1 MSTGG
6 RGDGDSYVIVILSL
20 CLSLS
25 LSSLFALLSFCDVYQ
40 PPCSMYMLHGLNLYF
55 VRCDILVSFVVYAK
69 YCDFLL
75 LCHPPVSVL
84 VCTMKYP

>member
-6 RGDGDSYVIVILSL
+6 GGDEDSYVIVILSL

-55 VRCDILVSFVVYAK
+55 VRCDILVSMLLWLSFIVSPACLTFSVYNE
-69 YCDFLL
+69 FSM
-75 LCHPPVSVL
+75 V
-84 VCTMKYP
+84 

>member
-55 VRCDILVSFVVYAK
+55 VRCDILVSM
-69 YCDFLL
+69 LS
-75 LCHPPVSVL
+75 SVTFF
-84 VCTMKYP
+84 C

>member
-55 VRCDILVSFVVYAK
+55 VRCDILVSM
-69 YCDFLL
+69 L
-75 LCHPPVSVL
+75 LCLVSPACLSFSVYNEFS
-84 VCTMKYP
+84 VV